1 MYQIDFDRPLASKG
15 QNDAGLLNK
24 FLKIH
29 KIMPD
34 IILSSPAARTK
45 ETLEISLKDIVT
57 SEKVF
62 FKESYTMLPKK
73 LCLI

>member
-62 FKESYTMLPKK
+62 LKMSYTMLPKK